1 MVEAAREPLAPT
13 MASVV
18 RPVVYLLC
26 GLTGSGKTTYARRL
40 EAERCVR
47 LSVDEAVHARHGRY
61 DVDYP
66 ASEYTRYYE
75 EAVAEIDRRLV
86 ELLEAGRSVVFD
98 HGLWQRSNR
107 DRYKALVEAHG
118 GRWELLYFKAEP
130 SLLHGRLAQRN
141 SESGANS
148 LRVSDDML
156 EDFIARFEEPRG
168 EGERVV
174 GGADAI

>member
-1 MVEAAREPLAPT
+1 MAR
-13 MASVV
+13 VV

-26 GLTGSGKTTYARRL
+26 GLTASGKTTYARRL
-40 EAERCVR
+40 EAEGCVR
-47 LSVDEAVHARHGRY
+47 LSIDEVVHARHGHY

-66 ASEYTRYYE
+66 SSAYPRYYE
-75 EAVAEIDRRLV
+75 EAVVELDRRLV
-86 ELLEAGRSVVFD
+86 ELLESKRSVVFD

-130 SLLHGRLAQRN
+130 SVLRARLAQRN
-141 SESGANS
+141 MESGANALS
-148 LRVSDDML
+148 VSDDML
-156 EDFIARFEEPRG
+156 EDFIARFDEPRE

-174 GGADAI
+174 GGADAG